1 MKQSIWILSGEA
13 SGDMYGARLSEDLR
27 RLAAER
33 GDEVTVSGMG
43 GPKMAAAGIDIRVDS
58 TELGVV
64 GVVEVLKHI
73 FTFIGIF
80 FRLVKQARTERPGAV
95 VLIDYPGFNLM
106 FALVMYWSRIPVIW
120 YVCPHLWVW
129 GKWRLPVLA
138 KICTKMLVI
147 FPFEVEVFA
156 HTKLRTEFV
165 GHPLVDIV
173 EERRNSEISRDPN
186 AFLLLPGS
194 RTMEINYL
202 LNPMLATITEVAK
215 THPELK
221 FHLSA
226 PREKVARLCREK
238 YERFR
243 KKHPDVPEVA
253 ISCGDTNEWQQR
265 AGTGLAASGTVT
277 VESAIAGLPLVV
289 GYKLNWLT
297 ILMAAVVVRLYR
309 GFFTMVNI
317 IANRAVYQEYL
328 QHRFAPKNLVAA
340 VEAILPGGERRAE
353 VETGMA
359 EVKQLLTPNSGSAAL
374 QAAEACYRVLET
386 GGNSTA
392 KEL

>member
-1 MKQSIWILSGEA
+1 
-13 SGDMYGARLSEDLR
+13 MYGARLAEELR
-27 RLAAER
+27 RLAGER
-33 GDEVTVSGMG
+33 GDEVAVSGMG

-58 TELGVV
+58 TELGVI

-80 FRLVKQARTERPGAV
+80 FRLVKQAKKERPGAV
-95 VLIDYPGFNLM
+95 VLIDYPGFNLL
-106 FALVMYWSRIPVIW
+106 FALMMYRSRIPVIW

-147 FPFEVEVFA
+147 FPFETEVF
-156 HTKLRTEFV
+156 TKTRLTTEFV

-173 EERRNSEISRDPN
+173 EARRDPELERDPD

-194 RTMEINYL
+194 RTMEINFL
-202 LNPMLATITEVAK
+202 LLPMLDTVTELARL
-215 THPELK
+215 HPKLK

-226 PREKVARLCREK
+226 PRERIARLCREK
-238 YERFR
+238 YAHYQ
-243 KKHPDVPEVA
+243 KKHPDVPNVE
-253 ISCGDTNEWQQR
+253 IGCGDTSEWQQR

-289 GYKLNWLT
+289 GYKLNWVTL
-297 ILMAAVVVRLYR
+297 LLAAVVVKLYR

-317 IANRAVYQEYL
+317 IANREVYQEFL
-328 QHRFAPKNLVAA
+328 QYHFAPKELVPA
-340 VEAILPGGERRAE
+340 VEAILPDGVRRAE
-353 VETGMA
+353 VEAGMT
-359 EVKQLLTPNSGSAAL
+359 EVKQLLSPNSGSAAR
-374 QAAEACYRVLET
+374 QAAEACYSVLE
-386 GGNSTA
+386 S
-392 KEL
+392 ER